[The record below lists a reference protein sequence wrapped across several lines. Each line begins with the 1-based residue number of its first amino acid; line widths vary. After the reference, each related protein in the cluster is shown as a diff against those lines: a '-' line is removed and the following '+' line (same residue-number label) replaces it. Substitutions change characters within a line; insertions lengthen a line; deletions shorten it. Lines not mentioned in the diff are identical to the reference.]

1 MSRASPGLNTPNSV
15 FASLLPPAP
24 VTRDRD
30 AALEGRAHSRS
41 RSAARG
47 SGDSAKPKD
56 RSNSKPSQKAM
67 LSKALNKANTAV
79 QLDNAQN
86 YGAAREAYL
95 EACEL
100 LQQVLA
106 RTNGDDDKKKLEA
119 IELDELVPVIPHGE
133 KALPARPDS
142 FDYHEARMGIAGVD
156 NQPNAATI
164 ARSRRDESPDPQ
176 VPFRNV
182 TGPAAFTTYH
192 DFSSNADTNRP
203 RQTSYSRSPMRRNFE
218 SSALTVPRHANDDFL
233 PAPLSP
239 RRPLSP
245 VRAPSPEPIV
255 RHDFSLTSERER
267 LGVGFESRSHR
278 RNLSHESASWLDPI
292 DESGGSTNSSV
303 HSRSS
308 SRVTRKHIRQPSGDT
323 EAEFD
328 AALDAAVEAAYDDG
342 YEPLEPPATAYDDE
356 VDEDRIA
363 TSMRGVQLTGGLVR
377 HTERETTMQIAH
389 EHERQRQ
396 LSLSHQ
402 VESYGGDFFDANDS
416 DEEEERMLE
425 EMTRGNVMEDFT
437 LNQRSRSRTG
447 VPRES
452 DSSGLTSRTWHSSMG
467 SNPPTG
473 TTTLSAVSDIL
484 SSGHLHLHKASSP
497 LPPPTQSLPQPPLNR
512 PPSSTGVRNRRLSGQ
527 TTKKLKIETS
537 KLGPPPAMPPPPLT
551 TSSAVQ
557 SQPTSSYIAQQR
569 QALSAV
575 STRPGPFSTRAPS
588 SPVRGISIADAA
600 NHASPPGGQED
611 EVRTDSPSSAPP
623 GMRKN
628 FSSSSL
634 KSLRPRQISM
644 PHIDDVDPLPMTPLT
659 QQVSNSSVTRLPMM
673 PALPTPIATSFGD
686 KTAGGFSGFH
696 LFDSDFHSPVAQ
708 SPDLT
713 HHDRQQNPDIPLP
726 LEPCPSDPMFRPFW
740 LMRALYQT
748 LAHPRGGY
756 ISNRLFVPQDAWKVK
771 GVKLRNIEDKMS
783 QFDSTDA
790 DAVLDEM
797 QSFETI
803 LETVQATLSRK
814 LGTEVGTQGM
824 VTFKDEKE
832 AEVPPVPRN
841 NSISGKGGAF
851 SWRRLRSKGSAVNLA
866 STYGAKTNS
875 HGGSASAVPGI
886 LESDVIGPGGS
897 IPSLPMRDVS
907 LAKFDGPNA
916 NYMAS
921 LARLFDAAQ
930 AVDQIARQV
939 DDPGLRHADKTQ
951 VGLELCTRH
960 AAEFFGFYI
969 CRFVLTDLGM
979 LLDKFV
985 KRGSEWVLS

>member
-1 MSRASPGLNTPNSV
+1 
-15 FASLLPPAP
+15 
-24 VTRDRD
+24 
-30 AALEGRAHSRS
+30 
-41 RSAARG
+41 
-47 SGDSAKPKD
+47 
-56 RSNSKPSQKAM
+56 
-67 LSKALNKANTAV
+67 
-79 QLDNAQN
+79 
-86 YGAAREAYL
+86 
-95 EACEL
+95 
-100 LQQVLA
+100 
-106 RTNGDDDKKKLEA
+106 
-119 IELDELVPVIPHGE
+119 
-133 KALPARPDS
+133 
-142 FDYHEARMGIAGVD
+142 
-156 NQPNAATI
+156 
-164 ARSRRDESPDPQ
+164 
-176 VPFRNV
+176 
-182 TGPAAFTTYH
+182 
-192 DFSSNADTNRP
+192 
-203 RQTSYSRSPMRRNFE
+203 MRRNFE
-218 SSALTVPRHANDDFL
+218 SSALTIPRNANDNFL

-245 VRAPSPEPIV
+245 TRAPSPEPIV
-255 RHDFSLTSERER
+255 RHDFSLASERER
-267 LGVGFESRSHR
+267 LAVGFESRSHR

-342 YEPLEPPATAYDDE
+342 YEPLEPAMTYDDE
-356 VDEDRIA
+356 VDEDRIV
-363 TSMRGVQLTGGLVR
+363 TSMRGVELAEELARQ
-377 HTERETTMQIAH
+377 TEREAAIKIAQ
-389 EHERQRQ
+389 EHERRRQ
-396 LSLSHQ
+396 ASLGHQ

-425 EMTRGNVMEDFT
+425 EMTRGYVMEDFT
-437 LNQRSRSRTG
+437 LDQQSRSQSS

-473 TTTLSAVSDIL
+473 MTTLSGASEIL
-484 SSGHLHLHKASSP
+484 SSGHLHKASSP

-512 PPSSTGVRNRRLSGQ
+512 PPSTTGVRNRRLSGQ

-537 KLGPPPAMPPPPLT
+537 KLGPPPAMPPPHIT
-551 TSSAVQ
+551 ASSAVQ

-569 QALSAV
+569 QALSAI

-588 SPVRGISIADAA
+588 SPVRGLSLADAT
-600 NHASPPGGQED
+600 NPVSPPGGQDD
-611 EVRTDSPSSAPP
+611 EVRVDSPLSSQP
-623 GMRKN
+623 GVRNN

-634 KSLRPRQISM
+634 KSLRSRQISM
-644 PHIDDVDPLPMTPLT
+644 PHIDDVDPLPMTPLS
-659 QQVSNSSVTRLPMM
+659 QQVSNSSVSRLPTM
-673 PALPTPIATSFGD
+673 PPLPTPIATSFGD
-686 KTAGGFSGFH
+686 KTAGGFSGSH
-696 LFDSDFHSPVAQ
+696 LFDSDFHSPVVQ
-708 SPDLT
+708 SPSLT
-713 HHDRQQNPDIPLP
+713 HHDRQQHPDIPLP

-783 QFDSTDA
+783 QCDLLTAALLKLARVDSTDA

-803 LETVQATLSRK
+803 LETVQATLSRR

-832 AEVPPVPRN
+832 SEAPPVPRN

-866 STYGAKTNS
+866 STYGVKTNS

-886 LESDVIGPGGS
+886 LESDVISPGGS
-897 IPSLPMRDVS
+897 MPSLPMVAHPSSRPAKRDVS

-930 AVDQIARQV
+930 
-939 DDPGLRHADKTQ
+939 T
-951 VGLELCTRH
+951 VGRSLSTST
-960 AAEFFGFYI
+960 G
-969 CRFVLTDLGM
+969 
-979 LLDKFV
+979 V
-985 KRGSEWVLS
+985 KPRRVN